1 VAAQTR
7 SQLLLPF
14 MFLALSAKH
23 IISLPEI
30 MVISP
35 GRNEGRKKEKEKPKI
50 SEAVTIENSR

>member
-1 VAAQTR
+1 
-7 SQLLLPF
+7 

-30 MVISP
+30 IVISP